1 VSKALIAEALVLTF
15 AFNPVVAVLR
25 SSSTVLILVSKAL
38 LPFVLSLVNV
48 CNASISPSATVT
60 LPLVPKCP
68 SKVVVLPSTVPTRV
82 SKAEILLAFVAVAAL
97 APTSLSQL
105 EI

>member
-1 VSKALIAEALVLTF
+1 MSKALIAEALVLTF

-48 CNASISPSATVT
+48 CNASISPSA
-60 LPLVPKCP
+60 
-68 SKVVVLPSTVPTRV
+68 VVRRSSRIFSASSDVFLFAAMSF
-82 SKAEILLAFVAVAAL
+82 AFLGMFEI
-97 APTSLSQL
+97 
-105 EI
+105 